1 MIRILSVGLGIT
13 ASLVLAAAGFVSA
26 DLSFD
31 QGRLV
36 SIAFGREGL
45 IKNCSA
51 SLAGRLAEKGFE
63 PSDLD
68 LDTHPSLDRPWQ
80 AVRTIEGHFTFL
92 DGPKQTR
99 VDGVMACAVSRN
111 GVTVDFRVA
120 STPHRDA

>member
-1 MIRILSVGLGIT
+1 MKVLRLGLGT
-13 ASLVLAAAGFVSA
+13 TVAFVLAAAGFVAA

-36 SIAFGREGL
+36 NMALGREGL

-51 SLAGRLAEKGFE
+51 SLAGQLAQKGFE

-68 LDTHPSLDRPWQ
+68 VDAHSNLDRPWRS
-80 AVRTIEGHFTFL
+80 VRSIEGHFTFL
-92 DGPKQTR
+92 DGPEQTR

-120 STPHRDA
+120 SAPHRDA